1 MTKLELL
8 CAQKAEKFASICS
21 LVARELGYGELST
34 ISEADRDQV
43 KDEAEQYVEL
53 WGETVEMK
61 TSPTIRPMTP
71 LRRLLSE
78 HQNLYEKSSM
88 SVKSR
93 SVSGPTKDNL
103 RSEDAGR
110 FPSSQQSQRNMEAR
124 RLATRVTTPFA

>member
-21 LVARELGYGELST
+21 LVARELGYGELS
-34 ISEADRDQV
+34 ILSEADRDQV

-61 TSPTIRPMTP
+61 TIPTIRPMTP

-78 HQNLYEKSSM
+78 YQNLCERILDEREIEVGLWAYESQKRKRRPV
-88 SVKSR
+88 SV
-93 SVSGPTKDNL
+93 
-103 RSEDAGR
+103 
-110 FPSSQQSQRNMEAR
+110 
-124 RLATRVTTPFA
+124 

>member
-21 LVARELGYGELST
+21 LVARELGYGEPST
-34 ISEADRDQV
+34 LSEADRDQV

-78 HQNLYEKSSM
+78 HQNLCERILDEREIEVGLWAYQRQSQKRRR
-88 SVKSR
+88 R
-93 SVSGPTKDNL
+93 SVS
-103 RSEDAGR
+103 
-110 FPSSQQSQRNMEAR
+110 F
-124 RLATRVTTPFA
+124 

>member
-8 CAQKAEKFASICS
+8 CAQKTEKFASICS

-34 ISEADRDQV
+34 LSEADRNQV
-43 KDEAEQYVEL
+43 KDEAEQYVAL

-78 HQNLYEKSSM
+78 HQNLCERILDERELEVGLWACKREPQKRKRRPA
-88 SVKSR
+88 SV
-93 SVSGPTKDNL
+93 
-103 RSEDAGR
+103 
-110 FPSSQQSQRNMEAR
+110 
-124 RLATRVTTPFA
+124 